1 MLLDIKKSYDFG
13 PAMKSF
19 AEHGRKVHPKPR
31 FLVTTEAQLSAVF
44 GPSLHLAFVVQG
56 LNDLFG
62 RFEVMNFHKLP
73 F

>member
-1 MLLDIKKSYDFG
+1 
-13 PAMKSF
+13 MKSF

-62 RFEVMNFHKLP
+62 RFEVMNFHKLS